1 MFCLFATFQANLY
14 NLRKTLI
21 KLNILFF
28 MPRQFLLLISLFAA
42 CSQAAVADN
51 KLSLP
56 STEVNVRTHDGNELS
71 LYQYPAQGDTL
82 VLWIGGSGW
91 HDRSTQLAMDFAK
104 SGIEV
109 WQIDFAEALMQTSG
123 SNFLRN
129 LDARYVADIVDAAHQ
144 RSGKRVVLFAQSFAA
159 IPALSGATLWQ
170 QRKSHQGKLLGAVLF
185 SPDLSSALPALGKDP
200 EYLPIARATNIPMMI
215 YQGGLHGPARQFLR
229 LVKELTRN
237 NPHVFFNVLP
247 GVTSIFY
254 SGENSPETIALLKI
268 LPAKMH
274 ELFKLFESLPEQV
287 SKTEYVQ
294 PKQASS
300 IRPDIKLKA
309 YTGNPLPQ
317 AIDLQDA
324 HGVRFKLAD
333 YRNKVTVVNF
343 WASWCPPCVQEIPS
357 LNRLREKMQGHKFE
371 LISINY
377 AEGPEKI
384 RAFLQQVNV
393 EFPVLIDP
401 NGKVS
406 QQWNVIGFPS
416 TFVIGPDGKIH
427 YGVNAAIH
435 WDAPEVVNALK
446 ALNR

>member
-1 MFCLFATFQANLY
+1 MKYFLFA
-14 NLRKTLI
+14 
-21 KLNILFF
+21 
-28 MPRQFLLLISLFAA
+28 LISLYASFSQPLFAE
-42 CSQAAVADN
+42 D

-56 STEVNVRTHDGNELS
+56 DSEVTVRTHDGNEVS

-82 VLWIGGSGW
+82 ILWIGGSGW
-91 HDRSTQLAMDFAK
+91 HDRSTQLAMDFARQ
-104 SGIEV
+104 GIEV

-123 SNFLRN
+123 SSFLRN
-129 LDARYVADIVDAAHQ
+129 LDANYVADIIDAAHQ

-170 QRKSHQGKLLGAVLF
+170 QREKHQGKLLGAVLF
-185 SPDLSSALPALGKDP
+185 SPDLSIALPALGKDP

-215 YQGGLHGPARQFLR
+215 YQGSLHGPVRQFSR
-229 LVKELTRN
+229 LQKELARH
-237 NPHVFFNVLP
+237 NPHVFFKLLP

-254 SGENSPETIALLKI
+254 SDEHSAETIALLKI
-268 LPAKMH
+268 LPARMH
-274 ELFKLFESLPEQV
+274 ELVKLFESLPLQV
-287 SKTEYVQ
+287 AKTTYVP
-294 PKQASS
+294 PKQASG
-300 IRPDIKLKA
+300 IRPDISLNP
-309 YTGNPLPQ
+309 YSGNPQPQ
-317 AIDLQDA
+317 AIDLHDA

-343 WASWCPPCVQEIPS
+343 WASWCGPCVEEIPS
-357 LNRLREKMQGHKFE
+357 LNRLREQMLGEKFQ

-377 AEGPEKI
+377 AESAEKI
-384 RAFLQQVNV
+384 RAFMQQVNV

-416 TFVIGPDGKIH
+416 TFVIGPDGKIR

-435 WDAPEVVNALK
+435 WDAPEVVKAIK

>member
-1 MFCLFATFQANLY
+1 M
-14 NLRKTLI
+14 I
-21 KLNILFF
+21 KFNNLFF
-28 MPRQFLLLISLFAA
+28 TTRHLLLIFIYAA
-42 CSQAAVADN
+42 CSQAAIAED

-56 STEVNVRTHDGNELS
+56 NTEVIVRAHDGNELS

-91 HDRSTQLAMDFAK
+91 HDRSIQLAMDFAR

-123 SNFLRN
+123 SSFLRN
-129 LDARYVADIVDAAHQ
+129 LDAHYVADIIDAAHQ
-144 RSGKRVVLFAQSFAA
+144 RNGKRVVLFAQSFAA

-170 QRKSHQGKLLGAVLF
+170 QRKNHQGKLLGAVLF
-185 SPDLSSALPALGKDP
+185 SPDLSIALPALGKDP
-200 EYLPIARATNIPMMI
+200 EYLPIARATNLPIMI
-215 YQGGLHGPARQFLR
+215 YQGGLHGPARQFSR
-229 LVKELTRN
+229 LVTELTRN
-237 NPHVFFNVLP
+237 NPHVFFKQLP
-247 GVTSIFY
+247 GVTSVFY
-254 SGENSPETIALLKI
+254 SDESSPETIALLKI
-268 LPAKMH
+268 LPARMS
-274 ELFKLFESLPEQV
+274 ELFKLFESLPAQV
-287 SKTEYVQ
+287 SRTDYVQ
-294 PKQASS
+294 AKQASN
-300 IRPDIKLKA
+300 IRPDIALNK
-309 YTGNPLPQ
+309 YSGNPLPQ
-317 AIDLQDA
+317 SIDLHDA
-324 HGVRFKLAD
+324 HGVHFKLAD

-343 WASWCPPCVQEIPS
+343 WASWCTPCIEEIPS
-357 LNRLREKMQGHKFE
+357 LNRLREHMRDQPFE

-377 AEGPEKI
+377 AESPEKI
-384 RAFLQQVNV
+384 RAFLQRVNV

-401 NGKVS
+401 NGRVS